1 LTNEK
6 SLRSA
11 KSPPRYRIIADQLL
25 DDIQSGQIGV
35 GDVLEPEEELGA
47 KFNASRGTIRQSLA
61 LLEEAG
67 VIERKQRSGT
77 RILSRFPGRGLVKAE
92 QLLEDWA
99 RYGIEYPLVLSSI
112 SRRELPQELAKG
124 ADRLVDRWLCFV
136 GLRYPIGSRIPIAHF
151 QSFLHPRYADIE
163 QDLTPRPV
171 PLFARIEQRYGRVIE
186 SVQVQLRAIPLPEE
200 MAKGLGCVAN
210 EPALQ
215 LRRIYLDAKRQVVS
229 IALNTHPADR
239 YTYNVEIPRQPDPTA
254 PFPVN

>member
-1 LTNEK
+1 LTNTK
-6 SLRSA
+6 A
-11 KSPPRYRIIADQLL
+11 PPRYRTIADRLL
-25 DDIQSGQIGV
+25 NDIQSGELGV

-61 LLEEAG
+61 LLEKVG

-77 RILSRFPGRGLVKAE
+77 RILTRFPGRGVVKAE

-99 RYGIEYPLVLSSI
+99 RYGIDYPLVLSSI
-112 SRRELPQELAKG
+112 SRRELPEELAKG
-124 ADRLVDRWLCFV
+124 ADQIGGRWLCFV

-151 QSFLHPRYADIE
+151 QSYLHPQYADIE
-163 QDLTPRPV
+163 QSLTPRPV

-186 SVQVQLRAIPLPEE
+186 SVQVQLRAISLLPE
-200 MAKGLGCVAN
+200 MAKVLGCTAG

-215 LRRIYLDAKRQVVS
+215 LRRIYLNARRQVVS

-239 YTYNVEIPRQPDPTA
+239 YTYNVEIPRQPDPNA
-254 PFPVN
+254 PFPAN